1 MNGRVR
7 QIVVVH
13 GGAGMMADALH
24 DEAVSNAHVAAA
36 EGMGALEA
44 GGDCEA
50 AVVAAVRHLER
61 TPCYNA
67 GRGSCMNAEGQFEA
81 DAGIMRSSDGRK
93 GGVGAVRD
101 LADAIVVAREV
112 MRVSRHAL
120 LVGEGAARFARRRG
134 VGTFDRDAMW
144 TQKSQDRYEAALAN
158 RAARDNRADT
168 VGAVALD
175 SAGRVCAGAST
186 GGVLL
191 KHPGRVGDT
200 PLPGVGYFAHRELGA
215 ATATGVGEAIMG
227 RAFCWQLLYRHA
239 RGEAPLQALAETMCD
254 ELRADT
260 GCAVGVIAVT
270 PGGEYAAAH
279 ASKHMSWAWAIDDLG
294 TTGGLVRDRGEILAG
309 EQE

>member
-1 MNGRVR
+1 
-7 QIVVVH
+7 
-13 GGAGMMADALH
+13 MADALH
-24 DEAVSNAHVAAA
+24 DEAVANVHIAAQ
-36 EGMGALEA
+36 EGMDALAA

-67 GRGSCMNAEGQFEA
+67 GRGSCMNAEGEFEA

-93 GGVGAVRD
+93 GGVGAVPE

-112 MRVSRHAL
+112 MRASRHAL
-120 LVGEGAARFARRRG
+120 LVGEGAARFARSRG
-134 VGTFDRDAMW
+134 VGTFDRDAIW

-175 SAGRVCAGAST
+175 SGGRVCAGAST

-200 PLPGVGYFAHRELGA
+200 PLPGVGYFAHRVLGA

-227 RAFCWQLLYRHA
+227 RAFCWQLLYRYS
-239 RGEAPLQALAETMCD
+239 RGEASLQVLAETMCD
-254 ELRADT
+254 ELRRDT

-270 PGGEYAAAH
+270 PDGEHAAAH
-279 ASKHMSWAWAIDDLG
+279 ASKHMSWAQALDG
-294 TTGGLVRDRGEILAG
+294 TETEGGLVCPRTRVDDS